1 MKKLTVRNFAAIKRI
16 AQNVNPLVVKKN
28 RMLAQA
34 KKILLEVKEIE
45 EEIKGYEAGVVA
57 LTGGYQSEALVTK
70 VVENT
75 GKVDKDNTPI
85 KVTKYIPT
93 NLVTFNEE
101 ENCYYIPEFN
111 ANKEEAAPVF
121 LAEEA
126 PAEAPEENT
135 TDEATEEPLTL

>member
-75 GKVDKDNTPI
+75 GKVDKDNAPI

-101 ENCYYIPEFN
+101 ENC
-111 ANKEEAAPVF
+111 
-121 LAEEA
+121 
-126 PAEAPEENT
+126 
-135 TDEATEEPLTL
+135 

>member
-1 MKKLTVRNFAAIKRI
+1 MKKLTIRNFAAIKRI

-57 LTGGYQSEALVTK
+57 LTDGYQSEALVTK

-75 GKVDKDNTPI
+75 GKLDKDNAPI

-93 NLVTFNEE
+93 NLVTFSEE
-101 ENCYYIPEFN
+101 ENCYYVPDFK
-111 ANKEEAAPVF
+111 KEEDVETPQV
-121 LAEEA
+121 EE
-126 PAEAPEENT
+126 PTQTKSNEEP
-135 TDEATEEPLTL
+135 TEDPLTL

>member
-1 MKKLTVRNFAAIKRI
+1 MKKLTIRNFAAIKRI

-70 VVENT
+70 VVEDT
-75 GKVDKDNTPI
+75 GKVDKDNAPI

-101 ENCYYIPEFN
+101 ENCYYVPDFK
-111 ANKEEAAPVF
+111 KEEDVETPQV
-121 LAEEA
+121 
-126 PAEAPEENT
+126 
-135 TDEATEEPLTL
+135 EEPTQTKSNEEPTEDPLAL

>member
-1 MKKLTVRNFAAIKRI
+1 MKKLTIRNFAAIKRI

-57 LTGGYQSEALVTK
+57 LTDGYQSEALVTK

-75 GKVDKDNTPI
+75 GKVDKDNAPI

-93 NLVTFNEE
+93 SLVTFSEE
-101 ENCYYIPEFN
+101 ENCYYIPDFK
-111 ANKEEAAPVF
+111 KEEDVETPQV
-121 LAEEA
+121 
-126 PAEAPEENT
+126 
-135 TDEATEEPLTL
+135 EEPTQTKSNEEPTEDPLAL

>member
-34 KKILLEVKEIE
+34 KKILLEVREIE

-70 VVENT
+70 VVEDT

-93 NLVTFNEE
+93 NLVTFSEE
-101 ENCYYIPEFN
+101 ENCYYVPDFK
-111 ANKEEAAPVF
+111 KEEDVETPQV
-121 LAEEA
+121 ET
-126 PAEAPEENT
+126 PTQTEN
-135 TDEATEEPLTL
+135 TEEPTEDPLTL

>member
-75 GKVDKDNTPI
+75 GKVDKDNAPI

-93 NLVTFNEE
+93 NLVTFSEE
-101 ENCYYIPEFN
+101 ENCYYIPDFK
-111 ANKEEAAPVF
+111 KEEDVETPQ
-121 LAEEA
+121 AET
-126 PAEAPEENT
+126 PAQTESNEEP
-135 TDEATEEPLTL
+135 TEDPLTL

>member
-75 GKVDKDNTPI
+75 GKVDKDNAPI

-93 NLVTFNEE
+93 SLVTFSEE
-101 ENCYYIPEFN
+101 ENCYYIPDFK
-111 ANKEEAAPVF
+111 KEEDVETPQV
-121 LAEEA
+121 
-126 PAEAPEENT
+126 
-135 TDEATEEPLTL
+135 EEPTQTKSNEEPTEDPLAL

>member
-1 MKKLTVRNFAAIKRI
+1 MKKLTIRNFAAIKRI

-57 LTGGYQSEALVTK
+57 LTDGYQSEALVTK

-75 GKVDKDNTPI
+75 GKLDKDNAPI

-93 NLVTFNEE
+93 NLVTFSEE
-101 ENCYYIPEFN
+101 ENCYYIPDFK
-111 ANKEEAAPVF
+111 KEEDVETPQV
-121 LAEEA
+121 
-126 PAEAPEENT
+126 
-135 TDEATEEPLTL
+135 EEPTQTKSNEEPTEDPLAL

>member
-1 MKKLTVRNFAAIKRI
+1 MKKLTIRNFAAIKRI

-57 LTGGYQSEALVTK
+57 LTDGYQSEALVTK

-75 GKVDKDNTPI
+75 GKLDKDNAPI

-93 NLVTFNEE
+93 NLVTFSEE
-101 ENCYYIPEFN
+101 ENCYYIPDFK
-111 ANKEEAAPVF
+111 KEEDV
-121 LAEEA
+121 E
-126 PAEAPEENT
+126 T
-135 TDEATEEPLTL
+135 TQVEEPTQTKSNEEPTEDPLAL

>member
-34 KKILLEVKEIE
+34 KKILLEVREIE

-93 NLVTFNEE
+93 NLVTFSEE
-101 ENCYYIPEFN
+101 ENCYYIPDFK
-111 ANKEEAAPVF
+111 KEEDVETPQV
-121 LAEEA
+121 EE
-126 PAEAPEENT
+126 PTQTKSNEEP
-135 TDEATEEPLTL
+135 TEDPLTL

>member
-34 KKILLEVKEIE
+34 RKILLEVKGIE
-45 EEIKGYEAGVVA
+45 EEIKGYEAGVIA

-70 VVENT
+70 VVEDT
-75 GKVDKDNTPI
+75 GKVDKDNAPI

-93 NLVTFNEE
+93 SLVTFSEE
-101 ENCYYIPEFN
+101 ENCYFIPDFE
-111 ANKEEAAPVF
+111 KEE
-121 LAEEA
+121 EA
-126 PAEAPEENT
+126 GTPEENAPEQT
-135 TDEATEEPLTL
+135 TEGAEEPLTL

>member
-1 MKKLTVRNFAAIKRI
+1 MKKLTIRNFAAIKRI

-70 VVENT
+70 VVEDT

-101 ENCYYIPEFN
+101 ENCYYIPDFK
-111 ANKEEAAPVF
+111 KEEDVETPQV
-121 LAEEA
+121 EA
-126 PAEAPEENT
+126 PAQTESNEEP
-135 TDEATEEPLTL
+135 TEDPLTL

>member
-1 MKKLTVRNFAAIKRI
+1 MKKLTVRNFAALKRI

-28 RMLAQA
+28 RMLAQP
-34 KKILLEVKEIE
+34 KKILLAVKELE

-75 GKVDKDNTPI
+75 GKVDKDNAPI

-93 NLVTFNEE
+93 NLVTFSEE
-101 ENCYYIPEFN
+101 ENCYYIPDFK
-111 ANKEEAAPVF
+111 KEEDVETPQV
-121 LAEEA
+121 EE
-126 PAEAPEENT
+126 PTQTKSNEEP
-135 TDEATEEPLTL
+135 TEDPLTL

>member
-1 MKKLTVRNFAAIKRI
+1 MKKLTIRNFAAIKRI

-57 LTGGYQSEALVTK
+57 LTDGYQSEALVTK

-75 GKVDKDNTPI
+75 GKVDKDNAPI

-101 ENCYYIPEFN
+101 ENCYYIPDFK
-111 ANKEEAAPVF
+111 KEEDVETPQV
-121 LAEEA
+121 
-126 PAEAPEENT
+126 
-135 TDEATEEPLTL
+135 EEPTQTKSNEEPTEDPLAL

>member
-1 MKKLTVRNFAAIKRI
+1 MKKLTIRNFAAIKRI

-70 VVENT
+70 VVEDT
-75 GKVDKDNTPI
+75 GKVDKDNAPI

-101 ENCYYIPEFN
+101 ENCYYVPDF
-111 ANKEEAAPVF
+111 KK
-121 LAEEA
+121 
-126 PAEAPEENT
+126 
-135 TDEATEEPLTL
+135 DEDVETPQVEEPTQTKSNEEPTEDPLAL

>member
-1 MKKLTVRNFAAIKRI
+1 MKKLTIRNFAAIKRI

-57 LTGGYQSEALVTK
+57 LTDGYQSEALVTK

-75 GKVDKDNTPI
+75 GKLDKDNAPI

-93 NLVTFNEE
+93 SLVTFSEE
-101 ENCYYIPEFN
+101 ENCYYIPDFK
-111 ANKEEAAPVF
+111 KEEDVETPQV
-121 LAEEA
+121 EE
-126 PAEAPEENT
+126 PTQTKSNEEP
-135 TDEATEEPLTL
+135 TEDPLTL

>member
-1 MKKLTVRNFAAIKRI
+1 MKKLTIRNFAAIKRI

-70 VVENT
+70 VVEDT
-75 GKVDKDNTPI
+75 GKVDKDNAPI

-101 ENCYYIPEFN
+101 ENCYYVPDFK
-111 ANKEEAAPVF
+111 KEEDVET
-121 LAEEA
+121 LQVEE
-126 PAEAPEENT
+126 PTQTKSNEEP
-135 TDEATEEPLTL
+135 TEDPLTL

>member
-1 MKKLTVRNFAAIKRI
+1 MKKLTIRNFAAIKRI

-75 GKVDKDNTPI
+75 GKVDKDNAPI

-93 NLVTFNEE
+93 NLVTFSEE
-101 ENCYYIPEFN
+101 ENCYYIPDFK
-111 ANKEEAAPVF
+111 KEEDV
-121 LAEEA
+121 E
-126 PAEAPEENT
+126 
-135 TDEATEEPLTL
+135 

>member
-75 GKVDKDNTPI
+75 GKVDKDNAPI

-101 ENCYYIPEFN
+101 ENCYYVPDFK
-111 ANKEEAAPVF
+111 KEEDVETPQV
-121 LAEEA
+121 
-126 PAEAPEENT
+126 
-135 TDEATEEPLTL
+135 EEPTQTKSNEEPTEDPLAL

>member
-1 MKKLTVRNFAAIKRI
+1 MKKLTIRNFAAIKRI

-75 GKVDKDNTPI
+75 GKVDKDNAPI

-101 ENCYYIPEFN
+101 ENCYYVPDFK
-111 ANKEEAAPVF
+111 KEEDVETPRV
-121 LAEEA
+121 EE
-126 PAEAPEENT
+126 PTQTKSNEEP
-135 TDEATEEPLTL
+135 TEDPLTL

>member
-1 MKKLTVRNFAAIKRI
+1 MKKLTIRNFAAIKRI
-16 AQNVNPLVVKKN
+16 AQNVNPLVVRKN

-45 EEIKGYEAGVVA
+45 EEIKGYKTNIIT

-70 VVENT
+70 VVEDT
-75 GKVDKDNTPI
+75 GKVDKDNNPI

-101 ENCYYIPEFN
+101 ENCYYVPDFK
-111 ANKEEAAPVF
+111 KEEDVETPQV
-121 LAEEA
+121 EE
-126 PAEAPEENT
+126 PTQTKSNEEP
-135 TDEATEEPLTL
+135 TEDPLTL

>member
-70 VVENT
+70 VVEDT
-75 GKVDKDNTPI
+75 GKVDKDNAPV

-93 NLVTFNEE
+93 SLVTFNEE

-126 PAEAPEENT
+126 PAETPEENT

>member
-1 MKKLTVRNFAAIKRI
+1 MKKLTIRNFAAIKRI

-70 VVENT
+70 VVEDT
-75 GKVDKDNTPI
+75 GKVDKDNAPI

-93 NLVTFNEE
+93 NLVTFYEE
-101 ENCYYIPEFN
+101 ENCYYVPDF
-111 ANKEEAAPVF
+111 KK
-121 LAEEA
+121 
-126 PAEAPEENT
+126 
-135 TDEATEEPLTL
+135 DEDVETPQVEEPTQTKSNEEPTEDPLAL

>member
-1 MKKLTVRNFAAIKRI
+1 MKKLTIRNFAAIKRI

-57 LTGGYQSEALVTK
+57 LTDGYQSEALVTK

-75 GKVDKDNTPI
+75 GKVDKDNAPI

-93 NLVTFNEE
+93 NLVTFSEE
-101 ENCYYIPEFN
+101 ENCYYIPDFK
-111 ANKEEAAPVF
+111 KEEDVETPQV
-121 LAEEA
+121 
-126 PAEAPEENT
+126 
-135 TDEATEEPLTL
+135 EEPTQTKSNEEPTEDPLAL

>member
-1 MKKLTVRNFAAIKRI
+1 MKKLTIRNFAAIKRI
-16 AQNVNPLVVKKN
+16 AQNVNPLVVRKN

-45 EEIKGYEAGVVA
+45 EEIKGYEVGVVA

-70 VVENT
+70 VVEDT
-75 GKVDKDNTPI
+75 GKVDKDNNPI

-101 ENCYYIPEFN
+101 ENCYYVPDFK
-111 ANKEEAAPVF
+111 KEEDVETPQV
-121 LAEEA
+121 EE
-126 PAEAPEENT
+126 PTQTKSNEEP
-135 TDEATEEPLTL
+135 TEDPLTL

>member
-1 MKKLTVRNFAAIKRI
+1 MKKLTIRNFAAIKRI

-75 GKVDKDNTPI
+75 GKVDKDNAPI

-93 NLVTFNEE
+93 NLVTFSEE
-101 ENCYYIPEFN
+101 ENCYYIPDFK
-111 ANKEEAAPVF
+111 KEEDVETPQ
-121 LAEEA
+121 AET
-126 PAEAPEENT
+126 PAQTESNEEP
-135 TDEATEEPLTL
+135 TEDPLTL

>member
-1 MKKLTVRNFAAIKRI
+1 MKKLTIRNFAAIKRI

-57 LTGGYQSEALVTK
+57 LTDGYQSEALVTK

-75 GKVDKDNTPI
+75 GKVDKDNAPI

-93 NLVTFNEE
+93 NLVTFSEE
-101 ENCYYIPEFN
+101 ENCYYIPDFK
-111 ANKEEAAPVF
+111 KEEDVETPRV
-121 LAEEA
+121 
-126 PAEAPEENT
+126 
-135 TDEATEEPLTL
+135 EEPIQTKSNEEPTEDPLAL

>member
-1 MKKLTVRNFAAIKRI
+1 MKKLTIRNFAAIKRI

-70 VVENT
+70 VVEDT

-93 NLVTFNEE
+93 NLVTFSEE
-101 ENCYYIPEFN
+101 ENCYYIPDFK
-111 ANKEEAAPVF
+111 KEEDVETPQ
-121 LAEEA
+121 AET
-126 PAEAPEENT
+126 PAQTESNEEP
-135 TDEATEEPLTL
+135 TEDPLTL

>member
-1 MKKLTVRNFAAIKRI
+1 MKKLTIRNFAAIKRI
-16 AQNVNPLVVKKN
+16 AQNVNPLVVRKN

-70 VVENT
+70 VVEDT
-75 GKVDKDNTPI
+75 GKVDKDNNPI

-93 NLVTFNEE
+93 NLVTFSEE
-101 ENCYYIPEFN
+101 ENCYYVPDFT
-111 ANKEEAAPVF
+111 KEEDVETPQV
-121 LAEEA
+121 EE
-126 PAEAPEENT
+126 PTQTKSNEEP
-135 TDEATEEPLTL
+135 TEDPLTL

>member
-1 MKKLTVRNFAAIKRI
+1 MKKLTIRNFAAIKRI

-57 LTGGYQSEALVTK
+57 LTDGYQSEALVTK

-75 GKVDKDNTPI
+75 GKLDKDNAPI

-93 NLVTFNEE
+93 SLVTFSEE
-101 ENCYYIPEFN
+101 ENCYYIPDFK
-111 ANKEEAAPVF
+111 KEEDVETPQV
-121 LAEEA
+121 
-126 PAEAPEENT
+126 
-135 TDEATEEPLTL
+135 EEPTQTKSNEEPTEDPLAL

>member
-1 MKKLTVRNFAAIKRI
+1 MKKLTIRNFAAIKRI

-57 LTGGYQSEALVTK
+57 LTDGYQSEALVTK

-75 GKVDKDNTPI
+75 GKLDKDNAPI

-93 NLVTFNEE
+93 SLVTFNEE
-101 ENCYYIPEFN
+101 ENCYYIPDFK
-111 ANKEEAAPVF
+111 KEEDVETPQV
-121 LAEEA
+121 AE
-126 PAEAPEENT
+126 PTQTKSN
-135 TDEATEEPLTL
+135 EEPTEDPLAL

>member
-1 MKKLTVRNFAAIKRI
+1 MKKLTIRNFAAIKRI

-57 LTGGYQSEALVTK
+57 LTDGYQSEALVTK

-75 GKVDKDNTPI
+75 GKVDKDNAPI

-93 NLVTFNEE
+93 NLVTFSEE
-101 ENCYYIPEFN
+101 ENCYYIPDFK
-111 ANKEEAAPVF
+111 KEEDVETPQV
-121 LAEEA
+121 EE
-126 PAEAPEENT
+126 PTQTKSNEEP
-135 TDEATEEPLTL
+135 TEDPLTL

>member
-1 MKKLTVRNFAAIKRI
+1 MKKLTIRNFAAIKRI
-16 AQNVNPLVVKKN
+16 AQNVNPLVVRKN

-75 GKVDKDNTPI
+75 GKLDKDNAPI

-101 ENCYYIPEFN
+101 ENCYYIPDFK
-111 ANKEEAAPVF
+111 KEEDV
-121 LAEEA
+121 EA
-126 PAEAPEENT
+126 PQAETPAQTESNEEP
-135 TDEATEEPLTL
+135 TEDPLTL

>member
-1 MKKLTVRNFAAIKRI
+1 MKKLTIRNFAAIKRI

-70 VVENT
+70 VVEDT
-75 GKVDKDNTPI
+75 GKVDKDNAPI

-93 NLVTFNEE
+93 NEE
-101 ENCYYIPEFN
+101 ENCYYVPDFK
-111 ANKEEAAPVF
+111 KEEDVETPQV
-121 LAEEA
+121 EE
-126 PAEAPEENT
+126 PTQTKSNEEP
-135 TDEATEEPLTL
+135 TEDPLTL

>member
-1 MKKLTVRNFAAIKRI
+1 MKKLTIRNFAAIKRI

-57 LTGGYQSEALVTK
+57 LTDGYQSEALVTK

-75 GKVDKDNTPI
+75 GKLDKDNAPI

-93 NLVTFNEE
+93 NLVTFSEE
-101 ENCYYIPEFN
+101 ENCYYIPDFK
-111 ANKEEAAPVF
+111 KEEDVETPQV
-121 LAEEA
+121 EE
-126 PAEAPEENT
+126 PTQTKSNEEP
-135 TDEATEEPLTL
+135 TEDPLTL

>member
-1 MKKLTVRNFAAIKRI
+1 MKKLTIRNFAAIKRI

-34 KKILLEVKEIE
+34 KKILLEVRGIE

-70 VVENT
+70 VVEDT
-75 GKVDKDNTPI
+75 GKIDKDNTPI

-93 NLVTFNEE
+93 NLVTFSEE
-101 ENCYYIPEFN
+101 ENCYYVPDFK
-111 ANKEEAAPVF
+111 KEEDVETPQV
-121 LAEEA
+121 EE
-126 PAEAPEENT
+126 PTQTKSNEEP
-135 TDEATEEPLTL
+135 TEDPLTL

>member
-34 KKILLEVKEIE
+34 KKNHLEVKEIE

-70 VVENT
+70 VVEDT

-93 NLVTFNEE
+93 NLVTFSEE
-101 ENCYYIPEFN
+101 ENCYYIPDFK
-111 ANKEEAAPVF
+111 KEEDVETPQV
-121 LAEEA
+121 EE
-126 PAEAPEENT
+126 PTQTKSNEEP
-135 TDEATEEPLTL
+135 TEDPLTL